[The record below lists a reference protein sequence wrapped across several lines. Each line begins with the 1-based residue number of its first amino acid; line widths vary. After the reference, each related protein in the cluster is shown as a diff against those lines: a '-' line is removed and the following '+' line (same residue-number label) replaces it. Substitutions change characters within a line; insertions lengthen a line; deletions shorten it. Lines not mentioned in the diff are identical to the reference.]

1 MTNVPHQSKYYKR
14 GEEHSIVVHV
24 VNQIEITLDALV
36 ELPQPGIKEWLDT

>member
-1 MTNVPHQSKYYKR
+1 MPHQSKYHKR

-24 VNQIEITLDALV
+24 VNQIEITFDALV